1 MKTKDQVLE
10 ILYNSLGSELSGEDI
25 AKRLT
30 VSRNSVWKAVNALKK
45 EGYDIV
51 SSPNGYRLI
60 IEGEM
65 FSKYSIEKYLLT
77 DAEILVLDQID
88 STNNL
93 AKQLAQQ
100 GAREKTVVIAKS
112 QTNGKGRMGRS
123 FVSES
128 ENGLYL
134 TIILRPRLPMEQCVN
149 ITVLG
154 AVALNEAILEVCNK
168 ESQIKWVNDIYINE
182 KKVSGILT
190 EASFDFES
198 GSMQYAVIGMGINVY
213 EPNGGFSEE
222 IRDIAGAIFEKPT
235 QGEIKSKLCA
245 KIIDRFFYHYERIE
259 KKEYIEKYREK
270 SFIIGKLV
278 DVYVG
283 EQIIKGKA
291 IDIDENANLIVETK
305 DGIRKFNSGEAR
317 VRKNEKIEN

>member
-10 ILYNSLGSELSGEDI
+10 ILYNSVGSELSGEDI

-100 GAREKTVVIAKS
+100 GAREKTIVIAKS

-259 KKEYIEKYREK
+259 K
-270 SFIIGKLV
+270 
-278 DVYVG
+278 
-283 EQIIKGKA
+283 
-291 IDIDENANLIVETK
+291 
-305 DGIRKFNSGEAR
+305 
-317 VRKNEKIEN
+317 